1 MYTLPLQCLGRPEV
15 WKVFVRRQFDV
26 CSALFHICS
35 FSGCLCEC
43 VLCVVCVSVSCVMGV
58 YTLGKLGT
66 MNTGITFMAVSRDAA
81 LIFTL

>member
-1 MYTLPLQCLGRPEV
+1 MYAVHSFIFVHSAGVCV
-15 WKVFVRRQFDV
+15 SVF
-26 CSALFHICS
+26 
-35 FSGCLCEC
+35 
-43 VLCVVCVSVSCVMGV
+43 CVVCVSVSCVMGV